1 MWDDGVLAD
10 DEYGQ
15 KFIIDLHNSCGKQI
29 FDHYKRMTDGQVDIQ
44 FRKHTSDDL
53 YSMRGL
59 SKSKQ
64 ICFVIDGTYSM
75 GSDLTKARGA
85 IKNLTKLEFYKEVSV
100 IIYRDHDYPKVIEQY
115 PPEGGFTTR
124 MD

>member
-59 SKSKQ
+59 SKSK
-64 ICFVIDGTYSM
+64 
-75 GSDLTKARGA
+75 
-85 IKNLTKLEFYKEVSV
+85 
-100 IIYRDHDYPKVIEQY
+100 
-115 PPEGGFTTR
+115 
-124 MD
+124 